1 MSGDNVTQL
10 VRIRFEL
17 ATNTQLLE
25 YCPSRHSTLML
36 YRLHRFS
43 DHDLWPSDVS
53 ALVQELD
60 SAAQSSSSSNLN
72 PSNALSHLV
81 EGDTGYT
88 DSEKENLRL
97 LPDAVLRFSGLLR
110 EIQQRR
116 ACGEEHCALTF
127 TYQLAKI
134 VGLCIHESAS
144 IMLVRHTFLHSI
156 FPGLKFCCKAAN
168 CILFAPEASHDTK
181 E

>member
-1 MSGDNVTQL
+1 MTQL
-10 VRIRFEL
+10 VRIRSEL

-60 SAAQSSSSSNLN
+60 SAAQSSSLSN
-72 PSNALSHLV
+72 PFDALSQLV
-81 EGDTGYT
+81 EGGDSGYT
-88 DSEKENLRL
+88 DLEKENLRL

-116 ACGEEHCALTF
+116 ACGEEYCALTF

-156 FPGLKFCCKAAN
+156 FPDLKFCCIAAN